1 MTEST
6 ERREGLSATKAASGP
21 VLSALRSEQGKRF
34 GIFDLW
40 IPLVCVATLLG
51 APVQG
56 RVTDGRGGLAGV
68 RVYPDRL
75 PRVSPAGDLP
85 VAITDAEG
93 RFHLEVEAS
102 DAVLA
107 IEKDGWRRDLVPA
120 AEWSGDIVLRAEPAF
135 RREAVLVVRLDFTDE
150 PSKLPDGA
158 LRELLFSRRPGVASA
173 ANYLYEVSKGAL
185 SLMEGRFLK
194 LRSADQPPPRRDEHK
209 QAMARWVLERLRG
222 EALGDCDRVD
232 NRTGQPKP
240 DGKPDHLWIITP
252 GHPQSVTA
260 DPSHL
265 KAVSLLMPLPWNRN
279 QHWPLLFLTEEVPL
293 GNIVHEAFHAMGEHR
308 VDDLYLEDGSALTA
322 GIWDLMDGGQYRGWD
337 RSHPETGPWVE
348 DTGYSP
354 SHPMAWVR
362 SELWYRGHFRNT
374 ITRLAVRG
382 RTWTGWLAPVAR
394 APGADPQWVT
404 LPDPRKRGRFFSLE
418 VRRPWGFERG
428 RIGGRTG
435 PGHEGLV
442 VATIDP
448 SRLSY
453 GNPRGPVRVVDAHPH
468 SPEPPKPRLPLH
480 LWELDDAAF
489 NLGPGENPKGRSGP
503 LSWEVLE
510 TDASGRLR
518 VRVNLDRR

>member
-1 MTEST
+1 M
-6 ERREGLSATKAASGP
+6 LPSASSVALFALCVPLFLQAS
-21 VLSALRSEQGKRF
+21 LRAGT
-34 GIFDLW
+34 I
-40 IPLVCVATLLG
+40 
-51 APVQG
+51 QG
-56 RVTDGRGGLAGV
+56 RVTDGHRGLAGV

-75 PRVSPAGDLP
+75 PRISPAGDLP
-85 VAITDAEG
+85 VAFTDAEG
-93 RFHLEVEAS
+93 RFRLEL
-102 DAVLA
+102 DDRDTVLA
-107 IEKDGWRRDLVPA
+107 VEKDGWFRDLIPAVEWPRDLVLCPQ
-120 AEWSGDIVLRAEPAF
+120 PAF
-135 RREAVLVVRLDFTDE
+135 RKEAVFLVRLDFTDE

-185 SLMEGRFLK
+185 LLEEGRFLK
-194 LRSADQPPPRRDEHK
+194 LRSAEHPSPRRDEHK
-209 QAMARWVLERLRG
+209 SAMAKWVLERLQG
-222 EALGDCDRVD
+222 ETLGDCDRVD
-232 NRTGQPKP
+232 NRTGARKP

-252 GHPQSVTA
+252 GAPQSITA
-260 DPSHL
+260 DEAHL

-279 QHWPLLFLTEEVPL
+279 RRWPLLFMTEEVPL

-308 VDDLYLEDGSALTA
+308 VDDLYLESGKALTA

-337 RSHPETGPWVE
+337 RSHPGQGPWVE

-362 SELWYRGHFRNT
+362 SELWYRGQFRGT
-374 ITRLAVRG
+374 IRRLALKG
-382 RTWTGWLAPVAR
+382 RRWEGWIAPASR

-404 LPDPRKRGRFFSLE
+404 LPDPRKQGRFFSLE

-428 RIGGRTG
+428 RIGNRFG

-448 SRLSY
+448 SLLTY
-453 GNPRGPVRVVDAHPH
+453 GDPKGPVRVVDAHPH
-468 SPEPPKPRLPLH
+468 SPEPPKPRLPLK

-503 LSWEVLE
+503 LAWEVLE
-510 TDASGRLR
+510 TDASGRMRIKL
-518 VRVNLDRR
+518 VLK

>member
-1 MTEST
+1 M
-6 ERREGLSATKAASGP
+6 RAKLGAAKAANRP
-21 VLSALRSEQGKRF
+21 ATSAIRAEHGRRF
-34 GIFDLW
+34 SPFVLW
-40 IPLVCVATLLG
+40 ISLVCVATLLD
-51 APVQG
+51 AAVQG
-56 RVTDGRGGLAGV
+56 RVTDGRHGLAGV

-75 PRVSPAGDLP
+75 PRVSPAADLP
-85 VAITDAEG
+85 VAITDADG
-93 RFHLEVEAS
+93 RFHLDVEAS
-102 DAVLA
+102 DAILA

-120 AEWSGDIVLRAEPAF
+120 AEWSRDLVLRVEPRF
-135 RREAVLVVRLDFTDE
+135 RREAVLVVRLDFSDE
-150 PSKLPDGA
+150 PLKVPDEA
-158 LRELLFSRRPGVASA
+158 LRDLYFSRRPGMASA

-185 SLMEGRFLK
+185 SLVEGRFLN
-194 LRSADQPPPRRDEHK
+194 LRGDQPAPRRDEHK

-232 NRTGQPKP
+232 NRSGEPKP
-240 DGKPDHLWIITP
+240 DGKPDHLWIVAP

-260 DPSHL
+260 DQSHL
-265 KAVSLLMPLPWNRN
+265 KAVSLLMPLPWNQNRR
-279 QHWPLLFLTEEVPL
+279 WPLLFLTEEVPL

-337 RSHPETGPWVE
+337 RSHPEAGPWVE

-362 SELWYRGHFRNT
+362 SELWYRGQFRNSVS
-374 ITRLAVRG
+374 RVSVKG
-382 RTWTGWLAPVAR
+382 RRWEGWIAPVSR

-435 PGHEGLV
+435 PGHEGLL

-448 SRLSY
+448 GRLSY
-453 GNPRGPVRVVDAHPH
+453 GNPKGPVRVVDAHPH

-489 NLGPGENPKGRSGP
+489 NLGPGENPHGRSGP

-510 TDASGRLR
+510 TDASGRMR
-518 VRVNLDRR
+518 VRIMLDRR